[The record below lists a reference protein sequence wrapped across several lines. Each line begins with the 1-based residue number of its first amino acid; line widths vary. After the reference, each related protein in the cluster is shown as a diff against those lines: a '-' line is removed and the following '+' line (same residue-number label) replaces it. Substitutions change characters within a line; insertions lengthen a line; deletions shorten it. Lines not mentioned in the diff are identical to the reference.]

1 VRISACFAY
10 GQIAST
16 FFGAMLVGRTGI
28 GRVIH
33 LSDFPSICVIRFQ
46 EARRHLASWCS
57 AINAVAVGMKLRR
70 WPIHC
75 AVVAVLAGM
84 DAAPLRA
91 QGAPESLGITEPSI
105 ATSLPQNGDPF
116 GIRKQLYDH
125 GISYNLIYTN
135 DVLSNLSGG
144 IKRGT
149 IDEGKLETQL
159 YIDLGKFAGW
169 KDWTFYANA
178 FGIYNTGRIRRDYVG
193 GMNTIAAIEAS
204 PTVRLSELWLERQFG
219 PTSVRF
225 GQLAAD
231 AEFFYSD
238 LSQIF
243 LQSDWPTIGEV
254 NLPGGGPAYPLSAL
268 GARIKYEFPKDASL
282 LFAIFN
288 GNTSGPCSGE
298 PDTCNRYGFNF
309 RLSDPAFMLGEFQF
323 RRNRGKDDTGLATTL
338 KIGGW
343 SHLGQFADQQ
353 YANNGMLLASPASS
367 GVPLMHRGDYGI
379 YGVIDQQLYRPNGGS
394 PDSGISIFNRTAI
407 SPSDRNLVNFEID
420 SGIVFAGMIPKRPD
434 DVFGASVIYSRFS
447 NSIRAFD
454 QEQIN
459 FGNPTTPPRDY
470 EANLELTYVAQI
482 VPGWIVQPVY
492 TAIWHP
498 SGTGIRYPDAQ
509 VTGVRTVIRF

>member
-1 VRISACFAY
+1 
-10 GQIAST
+10 
-16 FFGAMLVGRTGI
+16 
-28 GRVIH
+28 
-33 LSDFPSICVIRFQ
+33 
-46 EARRHLASWCS
+46 
-57 AINAVAVGMKLRR
+57 MKLRR

-116 GIRKQLYDH
+116 GIRKRLYDH

-135 DVLSNLSGG
+135 DVLGNLSGG
-144 IKRGT
+144 IKRGA
-149 IDEGKLETQL
+149 IDQGKLETQL
-159 YIDLGKFAGW
+159 YIDLEKFAGW

-193 GMNTIAAIEAS
+193 GRNTIAAIEAS

-219 PTSVRF
+219 PASVKF

-243 LQSDWPTIGEV
+243 LQSDWPTIGAV

-268 GARIKYEFPKDASL
+268 GARIKYELPKDASL

-288 GNTSGPCSGE
+288 GDPAGPCPGD
-298 PDTCNRYGFNF
+298 PDTCNRYGLNF
-309 RLSDPAFMLGEFQF
+309 RLSDPAFMLGEFQL

-343 SHLGQFADQQ
+343 SHLGQFADQRF
-353 YANNGMLLASPASS
+353 ANNGMLLASPASS

-379 YGVIDQQLYRPNGGS
+379 YGVIDQQLYRPKGGDG
-394 PDSGISIFNRTAI
+394 DSGISIFNRSSI
-407 SPSDRNLVNFEID
+407 SPSDRNPVSFEID

-434 DVFGASVIYSRFS
+434 DRFGASIIYARAS
-447 NSIRAFD
+447 NGLRGFD
-454 QEQIN
+454 QDQIN
-459 FGNPTTPPRDY
+459 FGKLATPPLDY
-470 EANLELTYVAQI
+470 EANLEFTYVAQI

-492 TAIWHP
+492 TVIWHP
-498 SGTGIRYPDAQ
+498 SGGGIRSPDAQ
-509 VTGVRTVIRF
+509 VTGVRSVIRF